1 MFVNKEKF
9 STNFMKAILS
19 GLTISIGGMTFLAIE
34 NSFIGSVM
42 FAFGLLTILYKGWNL
57 YTGKV
62 GYTTKFSLVPPLMV
76 TLGGNIVGL
85 TVGAFIYRT
94 TGINEERL
102 ASICT
107 KKLSNEWYK
116 VLVLAIMC
124 GVMMYLAVSLFKA
137 TKNPLM
143 VIMPISIFIV
153 CGFEHSMASY
163 FFLLSYYGT
172 DLSAKFFAYIG
183 IMIIGNAIGSLAFAG
198 LEALTKEKEKKA

>member
-1 MFVNKEKF
+1 MNKEKI
-9 STNFMKAILS
+9 STNFLKAILS
-19 GLTISIGGMTFLAIE
+19 GLTISIGGITYLSIE

-57 YTGKV
+57 YTGRV
-62 GYTTKFSLVPPLMV
+62 GYTTKPSLVPPLLV
-76 TLGGNIVGL
+76 TLAGNVVGL
-85 TVGAFIYRT
+85 TVGAFIYRA
-94 TGINEERL
+94 TGINEARL
-102 ASICT
+102 AAICT
-107 KKLSNEWYK
+107 KKLSNEWWK
-116 VLVLAIMC
+116 VLVLAILC

-163 FFLLSYYGT
+163 FVLLSYFGT
-172 DLSAKFFAYIG
+172 SLSAKFFAYIG

-198 LEALTKEKEKKA
+198 MEALTKEKE

>member
-1 MFVNKEKF
+1 MNSESF
-9 STNFMKAILS
+9 SINFFKAVLA
-19 GLTISIGGMTFLAIE
+19 GFTISIGGITYLAIE

-62 GYTTKFSLVPPLMV
+62 GYTTKLSLVLPLLV
-76 TLGGNIVGL
+76 TLLGNLAGL
-85 TVGAFIYRT
+85 TVGALIYRAMGT
-94 TGINEERL
+94 NSVRL
-102 ASICT
+102 ASICE
-107 KKLSNEWYK
+107 KKLSNEWWR

-137 TKNPLM
+137 TKSPLM

-163 FFLLSYYGT
+163 YFLLSYLGA
-172 DLSAKFFAYIG
+172 DLSPKFFAYIG
-183 IMIIGNAIGSLAFAG
+183 IMIVGNAIGSLALAG
-198 LEALTKEKEKKA
+198 LETLTKEKTEK